1 MEEPQIEDAVNYM
14 NEVGQFRRM
23 NQCFQI
29 KERFKDDE
37 ERYKDFLSI
46 MIELKD
52 KGYQKLCFC
61 LQCRIG
67 DRSVIQRLNY
77 VFEGNT
83 DLLKKFTMFL
93 PPDYDTDF
101 LFDQPF
107 YHHFNHVLLEQCFFS
122 NTYIKK
128 HQMFKVS
135 YIFWK
140 NMSTVQNYSVEDFIS
155 EVGSILEESYS
166 CS

>member
-67 DRSVIQRLNY
+67 DGSLIQRLKY
-77 VFEGNT
+77 LFEGNT

-93 PPDYDTDF
+93 PPDYDSGMPDLRASVGLAGVDF
-101 LFDQPF
+101 SHGHGLYLCQW
-107 YHHFNHVLLEQCFFS
+107 
-122 NTYIKK
+122 I
-128 HQMFKVS
+128 
-135 YIFWK
+135 
-140 NMSTVQNYSVEDFIS
+140 
-155 EVGSILEESYS
+155 
-166 CS
+166 

>member
-1 MEEPQIEDAVNYM
+1 M

-67 DRSVIQRLNY
+67 DGSLIQRLKY
-77 VFEGNT
+77 LFEGNT
-83 DLLKKFTMFL
+83 DLLKKFTVFL
-93 PPDYDTDF
+93 PPDSGIDLLSDPPF
-101 LFDQPF
+101 QPF
-107 YHHFNHVLLEQCFFS
+107 QQQVPRQYIPPQALFFS
-122 NTYIKK
+122 
-128 HQMFKVS
+128 S
-135 YIFWK
+135 
-140 NMSTVQNYSVEDFIS
+140 NYS
-155 EVGSILEESYS
+155 SIVQFKMNKKQQQTMYLWLEIVLKMMVDRLMLVL
-166 CS
+166 

>member
-1 MEEPQIEDAVNYM
+1 M

-67 DRSVIQRLNY
+67 DRSVIQRLKY

-107 YHHFNHVLLEQCFFS
+107 YHHFNHVLLEQCFFQIHILRNIRCS
-122 NTYIKK
+122 KLV
-128 HQMFKVS
+128 MFSGKTCQQFKIIVQKIL
-135 YIFWK
+135 YLKQVLFQK
-140 NMSTVQNYSVEDFIS
+140 NLTVVVETSIS
-155 EVGSILEESYS
+155 L
-166 CS
+166 